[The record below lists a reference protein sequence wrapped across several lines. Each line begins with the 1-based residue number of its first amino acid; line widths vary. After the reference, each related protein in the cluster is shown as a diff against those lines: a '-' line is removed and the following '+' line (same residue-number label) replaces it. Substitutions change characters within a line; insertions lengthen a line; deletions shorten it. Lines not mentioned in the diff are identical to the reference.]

1 MAAASSDE
9 THVNILSITQVV
21 NYGVLG
27 VRTMPRDL
35 DGPVFL
41 RPPTEQVADLP
52 DENTCIVDP
61 AGLMYIQS
69 VGPSGAGGASGAI
82 YKFLQING
90 DESFPTDVKE
100 RVKNVGDAA
109 YHAYQRADAAAAH
122 VIHTVGPDFRGCGT
136 FREEDAVEQLARVY
150 ANVLRE
156 WINCG
161 ASTLRLLPVSG
172 GIFAGKFKPHMAEL
186 TIAALGQAQAL
197 LEASVRVQSG
207 RSLHLCI
214 FDAEEV
220 EAFKEALLASSA
232 ARGAIFDAHLKA
244 MVDKLEAESPPKA
257 A

>member
-1 MAAASSDE
+1 MAAAASSDE

-172 GIFAGKFKPHMAEL
+172 GIDETGKP
-186 TIAALGQAQAL
+186 
-197 LEASVRVQSG
+197 
-207 RSLHLCI
+207 
-214 FDAEEV
+214 
-220 EAFKEALLASSA
+220 
-232 ARGAIFDAHLKA
+232 
-244 MVDKLEAESPPKA
+244 
-257 A
+257 